1 MRVLQEGE
9 IRPLGGNDTHKV
21 DVRIIAATHRDLALL
36 VRDGKFREDLYYRLA
51 QFPIELPPLRQREG
65 DALELARHFAERACV
80 FLRRAPLGWSAEALE
95 LLDGYGFPGNV
106 RELKGLV
113 ECAVLLCEG
122 EVLLA
127 EHFSLRAPRKR
138 RRRSSCAS
146 IWSRS
151 NGTCCSPACA
161 GTLATRPSPRANWVC
176 RDEP

>member
-1 MRVLQEGE
+1 
-9 IRPLGGNDTHKV
+9 IFWINIH
-21 DVRIIAATHRDLALL
+21 
-36 VRDGKFREDLYYRLA
+36 EDLYYRLA

-122 EVLLA
+122 EMLLA
-127 EHFSLRAPRKR
+127 EHFSLRAPPEAEAPLKLREHLEQIERDLLLACLR
-138 RRRSSCAS
+138 R
-146 IWSRS
+146 
-151 NGTCCSPACA
+151 NA
-161 GTLATRPSPRANWVC
+161 GNQTLAARELGLPRRTLIYRMGRLNIHFGDP
-176 RDEP
+176 RT